1 MKFTHIHLTN
11 FCNLKEFD
19 ADLYDKTIISGFN
32 KEGKST
38 IRNAILWVL
47 TDKLSDNS
55 AAGDSI
61 RPHDENGKRIDEI
74 EIRADLTVSIDG
86 SEFILTKIQKQKWV
100 KKRGSETQEFQGNE
114 NLYEIS
120 GVPKK
125 ARDFEQFIADNICD
139 TAELPF
145 CMNANA
151 FLSLDSKKRRA
162 KLMSMASDITD
173 DDVIATNPAFE
184 ELRNDLKVGT
194 LDELTKRS
202 KGTIATLKKQQQ
214 EIPVRIDEA
223 NSQRVDYD
231 FSALELERNRL
242 KEQLATIEKQEQEV
256 TDTMQQIMQAKFDLS
271 AIEQKLNADVKEYRH
286 SLELKLANLKTDLR
300 MATDDVTRLENEKE
314 KEQVLIQNN
323 EKAIVEAENQKDAA
337 ENRQFDDSESICPKC
352 HQKYP
357 ADMIDVLK
365 TDFEKQKQDEMNRL
379 FDYIESL
386 KSGKK
391 SAADKIEEID
401 KRIADA
407 KSVKDAYAKE
417 ISIAENEI
425 ANLVL
430 ADVSKDAEY
439 TAKKA
444 EIAALEDKAEKS
456 TPNADKAEIK
466 ANIADCDR
474 KLAQA
479 DTNNKID
486 DRIEELRAELKSVGE
501 KILNQER
508 LLHLLEEFGKA
519 RMEMLEK
526 SVNKYFTII
535 KWRFFEKQINGG
547 YQDVCKATVSG
558 TDYDGLLNKS
568 DRILCQMDLV
578 MGFQNAIG
586 KKMPVIL
593 DDTESIDSD
602 RITDT
607 PDRQLILLMRDD
619 NKLKVEEW

>member
-1 MKFTHIHLTN
+1 MKFTHVHLTN

-38 IRNAILWVL
+38 IRNAVLWVL

-151 FLSLDSKKRRA
+151 FLTLDSKKRRA

-184 ELRNDLKVGT
+184 ELRNDLKVGS

-231 FSALELERNRL
+231 FSALELERNGL
-242 KEQLATIEKQEQEV
+242 KEQLADIEKQEQEV

-286 SLELKLANLKTDLR
+286 SLELKLTNLKTDLR

-323 EKAIVEAENQKDAA
+323 EKAIVEAENQKETAA
-337 ENRQFDDSESICPKC
+337 NRVFDDSESICPKC

-365 TDFEKQKQDEMNRL
+365 ADFEKQKQDEMNRL
-379 FDYIESL
+379 YDYIESL

-391 SAADKIEEID
+391 SAADKIAEID

-526 SVNKYFTII
+526 SVNKYFSII
-535 KWRFFEKQINGG
+535 KFRFWRPLINGG
-547 YQDVCKATVSG
+547 MEEVSQCLVNG

-568 DRILCQMDLV
+568 DRLLCQADLV
-578 MGFQNAIG
+578 KGFQTANNVELPIA
-586 KKMPVIL
+586 L
-593 DDTESIDSD
+593 DDCESIDNG
-602 RITDT
+602 RI
-607 PDRQLILLMRDD
+607 PAYSNQMLLFRREDC
-619 NKLKVEEW
+619 KLTAKQI

>member
-1 MKFTHIHLTN
+1 MKFTHVHLTN

-19 ADLYDKTIISGFN
+19 ADLYDKTLVTGHN
-32 KEGKST
+32 KAGKST

-47 TDKLSDNS
+47 YGNLENGKD
-55 AAGDSI
+55 AGTSI
-61 RPHDENGKRIDEI
+61 RPQTEDGKPVDFVDISVS
-74 EIRADLTVSIDG
+74 LTVDVDG
-86 SEFILTKIQKQKWV
+86 AEYVLTKTQRQNWV
-100 KKRGSETQEFQGNE
+100 AHRGSEEKTKEGNE
-114 NLYEIS
+114 NIFEIS
-120 GVPKK
+120 GVPKREK
-125 ARDFEQFIADNICD
+125 DFKEFVGENICNVS
-139 TAELPF
+139 ELPF
-145 CMNANA
+145 CMSAST
-151 FLSLDSKKRRA
+151 FLSLDAKKRRA
-162 KLMSMASDITD
+162 KVLGLAKAFTD

-202 KGTIATLKKQQQ
+202 KAAIKSLKDKQK
-214 EIPVRIDEA
+214 ELPVRVDEA

-300 MATDDVTRLENEKE
+300 MATDDVTRLENDKE

-337 ENRQFDDSESICPKC
+337 TNRVFDDSESICPKC

-365 TDFEKQKQDEMNRL
+365 ADFEKNKQDEMNRL
-379 FDYIESL
+379 YDYIESL

-391 SAADKIEEID
+391 SAADKIVEID

-430 ADVSKDAEY
+430 ADVSKDTEY
-439 TAKKA
+439 VAKKA
-444 EIAALEDKAEKS
+444 EIATLEDKAEKS

-479 DTNNKID
+479 DVNNQID
-486 DRIEELRAELKSVGE
+486 DRISELKDEMKSVGE
-501 KILNQER
+501 QILNQER
-508 LLHLLEEFGKA
+508 ILQLLEEFSKA
-519 RMEMLEK
+519 KIAMLED
-526 SVNKYFTII
+526 SVNKYFDVI
-535 KWRFFEKQINGG
+535 KWKFYLEQENGSLAET
-547 YQDVCKATVSG
+547 CKILVG
-558 TDYDGLLNKS
+558 GVDYEITLNKS
-568 DRILCQMDLV
+568 DRILCQMDLCK
-578 MGFQNAIG
+578 GFMKAAGVN
-586 KKMPVIL
+586 MPL
-593 DDTESIDSD
+593 LADDMESVD
-602 RITDT
+602 
-607 PDRQLILLMRDD
+607 PDRTPKYDGQLILFKRDD
-619 NKLKVEEW
+619 SALTVSSM